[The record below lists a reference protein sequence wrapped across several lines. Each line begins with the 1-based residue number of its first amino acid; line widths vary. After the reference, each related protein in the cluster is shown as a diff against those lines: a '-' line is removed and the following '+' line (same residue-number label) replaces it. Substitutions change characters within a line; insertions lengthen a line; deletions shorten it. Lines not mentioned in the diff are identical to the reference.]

1 MSYLKHLKV
10 SSSKSLIVV
19 SLPLNTK
26 KFCKALV
33 DATVRF
39 QVTQNGLKTRKNPV
53 CASNDIKTAKFG

>member
-26 KFCKALV
+26 KFCKALG
-33 DATVRF
+33 DATIRF
-39 QVTQNGLKTRKNPV
+39 QVTQNGLKMRKNPV
-53 CASNDIKTAKFG
+53 CASNDTKTVKFG